1 MKTKKVLIL
10 LASALFLLAS
20 CNNNEEFINDTS
32 PTQKEEN
39 FLSKTAIAFA
49 NSINQTNTTRS
60 ATTYSVKSINTLPVR
75 QDLPATRTAT
85 ELPDFYTVTLD
96 NNQGTVLLSAK
107 NRQAKP
113 LAYFMKENN
122 INVNEI
128 LKDTISDLAFLIQ
141 TTIEQNMEMPVQTRA
156 VMPDDFIPDY
166 EYLTLCMVKPKCKV
180 WWHQNYP
187 YNQFCPLVEGKPAA
201 TGCVAIAGAQA
212 ATVLRPNL
220 PGVSSWD
227 KIATYEDH
235 IAIKE
240 KAKLIAYI
248 ASKVNKN
255 YGVHNSAG
263 DNDTLAAFFEEY
275 GIKDYDAE
283 HAIDVLNTEHGVI
296 VAKGYRSVHG
306 WFKKHYVDGHTF
318 LADGYIKLYGQDD
331 YYLHLNY
338 GWGNGWKN
346 DDTYILTAKKH
357 WDRKKADKIKLTVY
371 ANKLC
376 YYSFAYETEKNW

>member
-60 ATTYSVKSINTLPVR
+60 ATTSSVKSINTLPVR

-156 VMPDDFIPDY
+156 VMPDDFIPD
-166 EYLTLCMVKPKCKV
+166 
-180 WWHQNYP
+180 
-187 YNQFCPLVEGKPAA
+187 
-201 TGCVAIAGAQA
+201 
-212 ATVLRPNL
+212 
-220 PGVSSWD
+220 
-227 KIATYEDH
+227 
-235 IAIKE
+235 
-240 KAKLIAYI
+240 
-248 ASKVNKN
+248 
-255 YGVHNSAG
+255 
-263 DNDTLAAFFEEY
+263 
-275 GIKDYDAE
+275 
-283 HAIDVLNTEHGVI
+283 
-296 VAKGYRSVHG
+296 
-306 WFKKHYVDGHTF
+306 
-318 LADGYIKLYGQDD
+318 
-331 YYLHLNY
+331 
-338 GWGNGWKN
+338 
-346 DDTYILTAKKH
+346 
-357 WDRKKADKIKLTVY
+357 
-371 ANKLC
+371 
-376 YYSFAYETEKNW
+376 